1 MASWRSLTVWAGDCA
16 KELRP
21 PATNR
26 TAATARTEAIRI
38 MKRSPSAGTS
48 VGRKW
53 GKRISGVSTICNT
66 GEGVIIQD
74 KFNACA
80 GFEDGLRYSEPWPD
94 CVKAKAASGGEP
106 MIRWLI
112 ALAVAAVALAGG
124 FWALTIPATPAA
136 VAEPHSPDLA
146 NGREMF
152 YAGGC
157 ASCHAVPRQPDHTRL
172 GGGRALKSPFGTFY
186 VPNISSDR
194 RDGIGGWSESNFI
207 AAMRHGVSPA
217 GEHLYP
223 AFPYTS
229 YRNMRESDVRDL
241 FAYLQTLP
249 PVAGRVR
256 GHD

>member
-1 MASWRSLTVWAGDCA
+1 MCRFRRRLAIF
-16 KELRP
+16 
-21 PATNR
+21 R
-26 TAATARTEAIRI
+26 TLARLCKSQGCFR
-38 MKRSPSAGTS
+38 
-48 VGRKW
+48 
-53 GKRISGVSTICNT
+53 
-66 GEGVIIQD
+66 
-74 KFNACA
+74 
-80 GFEDGLRYSEPWPD
+80 
-94 CVKAKAASGGEP
+94 GEP

-249 PVAGRVR
+249 
-256 GHD
+256 